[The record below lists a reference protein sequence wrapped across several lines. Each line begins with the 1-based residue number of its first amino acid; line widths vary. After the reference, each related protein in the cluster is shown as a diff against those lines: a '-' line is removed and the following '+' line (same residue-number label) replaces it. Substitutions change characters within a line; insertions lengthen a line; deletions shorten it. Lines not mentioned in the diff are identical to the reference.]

1 MFSRCLPLLLAM
13 VVQQQNQIRPIQ
25 ANTVAFSPSLIRPG
39 PAVDHRDIIN
49 TDYSLGLKE
58 FQGCKASRQ
67 ENSQRKSINRVVVQL
82 LSCVPLFA
90 TPRTA
95 ACPASL
101 SFTISRS
108 LLRLMSIESVM
119 PSSHVIHCHPHS
131 LPALS
136 LSQHQGLFQ

>member
-1 MFSRCLPLLLAM
+1 MGFNMFSRCLPLLIAM

-39 PAVDHRDIIN
+39 PAVAHRDIIN

-67 ENSQRKSINRVVVQL
+67 ENSKRKSVVVVQS
-82 LSCVPLFA
+82 LSCVLLFA
-90 TPRTA
+90 TPWTA
-95 ACPASL
+95 ACQASL

-108 LLRLMSIESVM
+108 LLRLMFIEMMM
-119 PSSHVIHCHPHS
+119 P
-131 LPALS
+131 
-136 LSQHQGLFQ
+136 